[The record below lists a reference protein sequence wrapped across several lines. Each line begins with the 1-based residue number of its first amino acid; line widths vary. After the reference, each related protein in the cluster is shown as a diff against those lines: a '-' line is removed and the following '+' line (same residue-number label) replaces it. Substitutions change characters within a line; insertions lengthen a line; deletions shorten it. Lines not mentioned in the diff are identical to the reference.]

1 MEVVALNHAPA
12 NSYRTG
18 FLRDESS
25 HLCVAVFFCGRN
37 EVEKSVD
44 FVTCYVIGDVKLD
57 KPKQWVTYVPRIVIA
72 QVRSRAAA
80 EVQS

>member
-57 KPKQWVTYVPRIVIA
+57 KPKQ
-72 QVRSRAAA
+72 
-80 EVQS
+80 